1 MKTWGK
7 STGVEEEPGDSL
19 RGSTVSLESSEETS
33 VLRAQLR
40 GKGREIQSTLWAA
53 PQWLWHRGE
62 GEGDLGSA
70 HWFASEINKCFNKLC
85 SMAHWYLG
93 NRVACFWWKVRC
105 KYLGEREEID
115 GARERRESLS
125 EKKPFERIK
134 DETPN
139 RVHGAGLE
147 RDSRINLKPTTAAFS
162 SAAVQHEVRQH
173 KLNSNRRQMVLEVCR
188 HREKLDVIH
197 YSQVQQAFSYRLNK
211 LLQHLHRIRGLA
223 R

>member
-1 MKTWGK
+1 MGEEHWGGRGAGGQ
-7 STGVEEEPGDSL
+7 SQREHCQPGEQWGDQHAQ
-19 RGSTVSLESSEETS
+19 STVEREGQRDTKYALSLWE
-33 VLRAQLR
+33 
-40 GKGREIQSTLWAA
+40 A

-93 NRVACFWWKVRC
+93 DRVACFWWKVRC

-115 GARERRESLS
+115 GAREWRESLS